1 MDEVDR
7 AQAAADRLA
16 EHILADA
23 RRRNQ
28 QAVAA
33 GEARPALRAC
43 VDCDDPIEAERLAVQ
58 PGAIRCTHC
67 QRAAEGRSPARRPGV
82 PA

>member
-23 RRRNQ
+23 RRRNHD
-28 QAVAA
+28 AAAA
-33 GEARPALRAC
+33 GEARPGLKAC
-43 VDCDDPIEAERLAVQ
+43 VDCADPIEAERLAAQ
-58 PGAIRCTHC
+58 PAAIRCIHC
-67 QRAAEGRSPARRPGV
+67 QGAAEGLSPARRSGV

>member
-1 MDEVDR
+1 MDEADR
-7 AQAAADRLA
+7 AQKAADQLA

-28 QAVAA
+28 LAAAA
-33 GEARPALRAC
+33 GEARPALKAC
-43 VDCDDPIEAERLAVQ
+43 VDCDDPIEAERLAVH
-58 PGAIRCTHC
+58 PAAIRCTHC
-67 QRAAEGRSPARRPGV
+67 QGAAEGRSPARRLGV

>member
-1 MDEVDR
+1 MDEADR
-7 AQAAADRLA
+7 AQIAADRLA

-28 QAVAA
+28 QATAA
-33 GEARPALRAC
+33 GEARPTLRAC
-43 VDCDDPIEAERLAVQ
+43 VDCEDPIEAERLAVQ
-58 PGAIRCTHC
+58 PAAIRCIHC
-67 QRAAEGRSPARRPGV
+67 QGAAEGRAPARRSGV